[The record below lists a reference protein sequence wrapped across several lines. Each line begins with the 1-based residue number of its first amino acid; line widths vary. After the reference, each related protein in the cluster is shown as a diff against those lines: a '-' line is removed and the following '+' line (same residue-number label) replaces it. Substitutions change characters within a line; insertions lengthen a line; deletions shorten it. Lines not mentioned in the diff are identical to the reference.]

1 MKHALLQE
9 QNIHQFP
16 PWRLQG
22 EGFILNYWLTPSF
35 IEQAKQFRIAP
46 SPLGRMIQVLLVR
59 YHTSPIGPY
68 DELLILD
75 HPLISK
81 RRLSSIPKIYV
92 STHESVV
99 HGQHLWGI
107 PKEHAQFEWQEKDQ
121 EVLCQIQHQNQHM
134 TIRLK
139 KTKSARQF
147 YINSH
152 HIPAS
157 MLKIQQAWKGQ
168 RFQFSPQFRG
178 HLSKLSQVEWQDAE
192 NIFPDFSK
200 AKLLQSFY
208 VPKFNLIFPEA
219 QISSKV

>member
-1 MKHALLQE
+1 MSHALLQE

-16 PWRLQG
+16 PWHLQG
-22 EGFILNYWLTPSF
+22 EGFILNYWLTPGF
-35 IEQAKQFRIAP
+35 IQQAKQFRIAP
-46 SPLGRMIQVLLVR
+46 SPLGRVVQVLLVR
-59 YHTSPIGPY
+59 YHSSPIGPY

-92 STHESVV
+92 STHESVI

-107 PKEHAQFEWQEKDQ
+107 PKEHAEFEWQEKNQ
-121 EVLCQIQHQNQHM
+121 EILCHIQYQNQRM

-139 KTKSARQF
+139 KTKSARKF

-178 HLSKLSQVEWQDAE
+178 HLSKLSQVEWQDID

>member
-1 MKHALLQE
+1 MSHALLQE

-16 PWRLQG
+16 PWHLQG
-22 EGFILNYWLTPSF
+22 EGFILNYWLTPGF
-35 IEQAKQFRIAP
+35 IQQAKQFRIAP
-46 SPLGRMIQVLLVR
+46 SPLGRVVQVLLVR
-59 YHTSPIGPY
+59 YHSSPIGPY

-81 RRLSSIPKIYV
+81 RHLSSIPKIYV

-178 HLSKLSQVEWQDAE
+178 HLSKLSQVEWQDID